1 MASTNIIVAVGKST
15 ELGFPIGVK
24 GNLPWKCKE
33 DMKWFKETT
42 MGHVVIMGR
51 NTYDSIGGPLTG
63 RKNIIVTSKDIDYN
77 GSEEVYVKSSV
88 EDAINFGKTIS
99 TDDVFIIGGA
109 SIYKYVLDND
119 LVDNVYIDFIDEW
132 VNDADAFFPFFF
144 IEKEWSRITEVK
156 LSEDATY
163 RIYHRVN
170 GLKNNVDNQYLELMR
185 DIIDNGEVKETRA
198 GKTRSLFGKQL
209 RFNLKDGLPMLTTKK
224 MFSKGIIHEL
234 LWFIK
239 GDTNIKYLVDNGV
252 HIWDDDAYRYFLE
265 ISKFGLFEKRTYLP
279 KFQRGYYNVSLN
291 LTKEEFLEKVKSQ
304 NVTLYYDKGNGWIK
318 YSFGDLNK
326 VYGYQWTNWN
336 GHNQIDEVIETLKK
350 NPNDRRMIIS
360 AWNVGDIPDMALPPC
375 HFCCQFYTK
384 KMTEVERWNYFE
396 THMLKE
402 DNEEGHYN
410 LYISRGENYLK
421 GSLLSYLDRMNVPS
435 RKLSCMWQQRSVDT
449 FLGLPFNIMSY
460 AVFTHMIAQCVNMDV
475 DELIFNGGDCHIYE
489 NQLDA
494 CMEQLSKNPNTFKL
508 PTLKL
513 NPEIKNISDFTY
525 NDIKIEGY
533 ESYPTIK
540 APLSVGL

>member
-63 RKNIIVTSKDIDYN
+63 RKNIIVTSKDVDYN
-77 GSEEVYVKSSV
+77 GSEEVYVKSSI

-99 TDDVFIIGGA
+99 TDDIFIIGGA

-119 LVDNVYIDFIDEW
+119 LVDNIYIDFIDEW

-170 GLKNNVDNQYLELMR
+170 GLKNNVDNQYLDLMR

-224 MFSKGIIHEL
+224 MFSKGVIHEL

-239 GDTNIKYLVDNGV
+239 GDTNIKYLIDNGV
-252 HIWDDDAYRYFLE
+252 HIWDDDAYRYYIE
-265 ISKFGLFEKRTYLP
+265 
-279 KFQRGYYNVSLN
+279 
-291 LTKEEFLEKVKSQ
+291 LTKEYKDGLSKI
-304 NVTLYYDKGNGWIK
+304 YDKDTFLKMVKLG
-318 YSFGDLNK
+318 SFSELILNRDKTRYYYGDLGP
-326 VYGYQWTNWN
+326 VYGAQWTNWN
-336 GHNQIDEVIETLKK
+336 WHNQIEEVIDTLKK

-402 DNEEGHYN
+402 YNEEGHYN
-410 LYISRGENYLK
+410 LYVSRGENYLK
-421 GSLLSYLDRMNVPS
+421 GSLVSYLDRMNVPS
-435 RKLSCMWQQRSVDT
+435 RKLSCMFQMRSNDW
-449 FLGLPFNIMSY
+449 FLGNPFNILSY
-460 AVFTHMIAQCVNMDV
+460 AIFTHMIAQCVNMDV

-494 CMEQLSKNPNTFKL
+494 CMEQLSRNPITFKL

-513 NPEIKNISDFTY
+513 NSEIKNISDFTY
-525 NDIKIEGY
+525 DDIKIEGY